1 LGNYRTQKRT
11 TKTERMNTD
20 TPRTD
25 AVIQS
30 PNSFFMVRVENLCR
44 ELERE
49 LKNAQEAYLKSVE
62 RDDYLTQEL
71 AASQAEVER
80 LDHLLADA
88 SETNHKLGVEV
99 ERLKILLSDLLT
111 LTEKNYWNSHN
122 YNQIKEAINQTDK

>member
-1 LGNYRTQKRT
+1 MT
-11 TKTERMNTD
+11 TD

-25 AVIQS
+25 AAKVDKCGMTFVSLEFAQ
-30 PNSFFMVRVENLCR
+30 

-80 LDHLLADA
+80 L
-88 SETNHKLGVEV
+88 
-99 ERLKILLSDLLT
+99 KILLSDLLT

-122 YNQIKEAINQTDK
+122 YNKIKEAINQTDK

>member
-1 LGNYRTQKRT
+1 MT
-11 TKTERMNTD
+11 TD

-25 AVIQS
+25 AAK
-30 PNSFFMVRVENLCR
+30 SFWDSAERENCVSIVLAR

-62 RDDYLTQEL
+62 RDDYLTQGL

-88 SETNHKLGVEV
+88 SETNHKLAAEV
-99 ERLKILLSDLLT
+99 ERLKEMVMEAARKGDELLEPFRLRAEKAET
-111 LTEKNYWNSHN
+111 LIK
-122 YNQIKEAINQTDK
+122 QIHAFVSALNPTSK

>member
-1 LGNYRTQKRT
+1 MT
-11 TKTERMNTD
+11 TTTD

-25 AVIQS
+25 AHHWEAGRNLHPFQYA
-30 PNSFFMVRVENLCR
+30 PLLSFAR

-49 LKNAQEAYLKSVE
+49 LKDAQEAYLKSVE
-62 RDDYLTQEL
+62 RDDYLTQGL